1 MKIKVLSNFTLP
13 GIGGENEINFDLSTV
28 TLRDLLEELTVRS
41 SNSIMFI
48 NPSSGDADS
57 MLIDIEING
66 FPIQGSKEDLSKI
79 LKEGDTV
86 TVNLVLLGGG

>member
-1 MKIKVLSNFTLP
+1 MKIRFKSNFNLP
-13 GIGGENEINFDLSTV
+13 GIGGDNEISFELPTV
-28 TLRDLLEELTVRS
+28 KLRDLLEELTLRS
-41 SNSIMFI
+41 SNSIMLI

-57 MLIDIEING
+57 MLFDIEING
-66 FPIQGSKEDLSKI
+66 FPIQGSKEDLEMA